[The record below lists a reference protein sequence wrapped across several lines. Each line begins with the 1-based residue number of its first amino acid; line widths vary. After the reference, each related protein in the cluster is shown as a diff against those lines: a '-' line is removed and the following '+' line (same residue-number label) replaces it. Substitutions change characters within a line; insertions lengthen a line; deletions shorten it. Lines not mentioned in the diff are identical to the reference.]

1 MLFEVKFSF
10 AKAKSF
16 RRLIITNIFFDL
28 KIRNVTQTN
37 LHDISVRVLWENLG
51 QDDLAFNDFDGKLVT
66 FVDFEFSEIMGL
78 KIYLQD
84 ALLVHLRPL

>member
-1 MLFEVKFSF
+1 MLFEVKFFF
-10 AKAKSF
+10 AKAKYF
-16 RRLIITNIFFDL
+16 CRYILTNILFNI
-28 KIRNVTQTN
+28 KIRNVTQRN

-66 FVDFEFSEIMGL
+66 FVGFEFSEIMGL